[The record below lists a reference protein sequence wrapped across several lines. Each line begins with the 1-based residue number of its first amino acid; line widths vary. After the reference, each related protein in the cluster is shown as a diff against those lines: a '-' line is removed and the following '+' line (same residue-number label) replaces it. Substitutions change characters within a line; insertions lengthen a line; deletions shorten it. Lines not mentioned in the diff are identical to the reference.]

1 MFRLSLQP
9 TIMIIIASAYSLFP
23 VAISWSRL
31 MRYRRFQ
38 TGANVNAV
46 LSGSRLLLMK
56 GLLPESPQGLFELIP
71 VSHWSYGEME

>member
-1 MFRLSLQP
+1 M
-9 TIMIIIASAYSLFP
+9 
-23 VAISWSRL
+23 
-31 MRYRRFQ
+31 
-38 TGANVNAV
+38 NAV